1 MRPLDVGAAPLQ
13 DQTPLPE
20 TYVANAHR
28 LGLPPL
34 RDTQRADVAIIGG
47 GVTGISAALHLRQA
61 GASVVVLE
69 AREIGWGGSGRA
81 FGQVVPYAKHGDAH
95 VLASFGPAWG
105 ERVAMG
111 LAGGPDLVFGLIEQH
126 GIACEQQRKGLIF
139 AAHNAAAQPTL
150 ERRAAFWQARGADV
164 TMLYDDALAAETGS
178 RFYRAALF
186 DKRGGTINP
195 LAYVRGLARA
205 VLRAGGT
212 IHENSRVTGLQ
223 RQGDAWQVRT
233 RDGAVLAPQVVLAT
247 DAYTDD
253 LWPGLRQSIVPLRAY
268 QLVSAPL
275 SDNLRRSVL
284 PGGQSLSD
292 TRRLYSGIRMRADG
306 RLHLSV
312 DGSAFGNDSQADVNM
327 ATNRVKSVF
336 PHIPEPKWE
345 HAVAGWVGM
354 TADQY
359 PHVHR
364 LDTGLIAAVGLSGR
378 GLAFGTLLGREI
390 CRRLTGRP
398 EHEWMMPDTD
408 LRPVRVKPLMR
419 PLVGALMNWYRVL
432 DGMELR
438 RAR

>member
-20 TYVANAHR
+20 TYVADAQP

-34 RDTQRADVAIIGG
+34 RGTQRADVAIIGG
-47 GVTGISAALHLRQA
+47 GVTGISTALHLRQT
-61 GASVVVLE
+61 GATVIVLE
-69 AREIGWGGSGRA
+69 AREVGWGGSGRA
-81 FGQVVPYAKHGDAH
+81 FGQIVPYAKHGDAH

-111 LAGGPDLVFGLIEQH
+111 LAGGPDLVFGLIQQH
-126 GIACEQQRKGLIF
+126 GIACEQQRNGLIF
-139 AAHNAAAQPTL
+139 AAHNAAAQPTQ

-164 TMLYDDALAAETGS
+164 TMLYDDALTAETGS

-205 VLRAGGT
+205 VLRASGT
-212 IHENSRVTGLQ
+212 IHENSRVTALQ
-223 RQGDAWQVRT
+223 RQGDVWQVRT
-233 RDGAVLAPQVVLAT
+233 NDGIVLAPQVVLAT

-284 PGGQSLSD
+284 PGGQPLSD
-292 TRRLYSGIRMRADG
+292 TRRLYSGIRMRTDG

-312 DGSAFGNDSQADVNM
+312 DGSAFGNDSQADVAM
-327 ATNRVKSVF
+327 ATNRVKAVF
-336 PHIPEPKWE
+336 PHLPPPKWE

-364 LDTGLIAAVGLSGR
+364 LAAGLTAAVGLSGR

-390 CRRLTGRP
+390 SLRLTGRP
-398 EHEWMMPDTD
+398 EHEWMMPDTP
-408 LRPVRVKPLMR
+408 LRPVRVKPFMR

-432 DGMELR
+432 DGIELR